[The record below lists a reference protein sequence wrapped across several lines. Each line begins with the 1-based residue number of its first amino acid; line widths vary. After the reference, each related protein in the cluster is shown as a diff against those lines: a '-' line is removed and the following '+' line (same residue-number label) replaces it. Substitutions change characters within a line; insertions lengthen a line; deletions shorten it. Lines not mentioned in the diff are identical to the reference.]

1 MLNAPTD
8 LHRSQ
13 QLLQDSERLMKR
25 VHMCLEQSEK
35 LLSRGETRATARTR
49 AAVTS
54 DEIIHE
60 STVSHASPCES
71 L

>member
-13 QLLQDSERLMKR
+13 QLLQDSTRIMTDAATRIERSSVLIA
-25 VHMCLEQSEK
+25 
-35 LLSRGETRATARTR
+35 RGETRVVARAR

-54 DEIIHE
+54 DETLPGGHRF
-60 STVSHASPCES
+60 SR

>member
-13 QLLQDSERLMKR
+13 QLIHDAERVMTEATTRIERSR
-25 VHMCLEQSEK
+25 VLIA
-35 LLSRGETRATARTR
+35 RGEARAVARVR
-49 AAVTS
+49 AAVTY
-54 DEIIHE
+54 DETFQE
-60 STVSHASPCES
+60 GTVSHASTYAS